1 MGPPGLFG
9 GVLGIRYVPAV
20 KLPCHTAVSYTR
32 WAHSHSACSNWL
44 NPAPDTLLHCFPS
57 RKPSKALDFAYRD
70 APPAPTSSWRE
81 SSFIRANRDPRID
94 QTMGIFS
101 RSLHHVL
108 YDHQVGKLLV
118 SLIGSL
124 LGLLIKFYWL
134 VLNEPEDLA
143 RRNLTVPAILGTVLG
158 RFPHF
163 SHN

>member
-1 MGPPGLFG
+1 
-9 GVLGIRYVPAV
+9 
-20 KLPCHTAVSYTR
+20 
-32 WAHSHSACSNWL
+32 
-44 NPAPDTLLHCFPS
+44 
-57 RKPSKALDFAYRD
+57 
-70 APPAPTSSWRE
+70 
-81 SSFIRANRDPRID
+81 
-94 QTMGIFS
+94 MGIFS

-124 LGLLIKFYWL
+124 LGLLIKLYWL